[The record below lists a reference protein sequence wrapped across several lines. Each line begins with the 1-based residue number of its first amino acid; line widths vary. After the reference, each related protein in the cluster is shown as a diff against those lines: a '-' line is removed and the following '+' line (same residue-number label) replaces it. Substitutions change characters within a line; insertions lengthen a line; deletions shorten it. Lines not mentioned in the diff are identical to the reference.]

1 MTARVAIVGAT
12 GYAGAELC
20 RLLVGHPGAQVAT
33 VSSRRQRGRLD
44 AVHPALAGF
53 SDLRFSA
60 VDIAD
65 LAAHDAVLLAVPH
78 GTATELVSALE
89 DAGAPCILDLSRDH
103 RHAPGW
109 VYGQAEWHREQLI
122 GATRIAVPGCFAT
135 AIALALAPFVDRG
148 LLQGPARVVAAT
160 GSTGAGAT
168 PSLTTHHPERFVNL
182 KAYKVLSHQHGPEI
196 TTFLAGLGAMPGLH
210 FVPLSA
216 PVDRGILASCF
227 VQVPEDVDAAAV
239 VRDAYAH
246 HPAVRVRAESPQ
258 LRWVRGTGLCD
269 LSVVQDGSEVVVLSA
284 LDNLGKGAAAQA
296 LQCLELS
303 LGLEPA
309 PRAPASLP

>member
-1 MTARVAIVGAT
+1 MTARVAVVGAT
-12 GYAGAELC
+12 GYAGAELT
-20 RLLVGHPGAQVAT
+20 RLLLAHPSVEVGT
-33 VSSRRQRGRLD
+33 ISSRRQRGRLD
-44 AVHPALAGF
+44 AVHPALAGYTDLQF
-53 SDLRFSA
+53 SP
-60 VDIAD
+60 VDIGAI
-65 LAAHDAVLLAVPH
+65 ASHDAVLLAVPH
-78 GTATELVSALE
+78 GTATELVAALE

-109 VYGQAEWHREQLI
+109 VYGQAEWHRDQLV
-122 GATRIAVPGCFAT
+122 GAVRVAVPGCFAT
-135 AIALALAPFVDRG
+135 AIALALAPFVDSG

-182 KAYKVLSHQHGPEI
+182 KAYKVLQHQHAPEI

-227 VQVPEDVDAAAV
+227 VQVPAGTDAAAV
-239 VRDAYAH
+239 VRDAYAS
-246 HPAVRVRAESPQ
+246 HPAVRVRDESPQ

-269 LSVVQDGSEVVVLSA
+269 LSVVQDGEEVVVLSA

-296 LQCLELS
+296 VQCLELA
-303 LGLEPA
+303 LGLAPA
-309 PRAPASLP
+309 PSAPATLP